1 MITEDLIKMIKN
13 ALSLTGK
20 NFLLFQDGV
29 AFLDE
34 DLSTDAIDIL
44 SRIALCENC
53 TDAELCFKHANFLI
67 SYCTNQRYIEK
78 FWSLYGMVRMY
89 VAWERSVDSHEF
101 AIHRLV
107 KDKINEVT
115 DGRYQIIS
123 MKSDGRNIQDLW
135 VKDTSSDKILPV
147 EIKKKAFDAHA
158 QKQLE
163 RYISSYD
170 SGQGIAVGESYTA
183 ASNPNIIFMP
193 ISMFR

>member
-1 MITEDLIKMIKN
+1 MDTMPQKRHRWTKEETIKAIYKLSSELN
-13 ALSLTGK
+13 RSLVYTDFDALTNVSMGAVRKHFGTLNNMKKELGLELVRDGK
-20 NFLLFQDGV
+20 N
-29 AFLDE
+29 
-34 DLSTDAIDIL
+34 
-44 SRIALCENC
+44 
-53 TDAELCFKHANFLI
+53 
-67 SYCTNQRYIEK
+67 
-78 FWSLYGMVRMY
+78 VRCL
-89 VAWERSVDSHEF
+89 V

-123 MKSDGRNIQDLW
+123 MKSDGRNIPDLW

-170 SGQGIAVGESYTA
+170 SGQGIAVGEIYTA